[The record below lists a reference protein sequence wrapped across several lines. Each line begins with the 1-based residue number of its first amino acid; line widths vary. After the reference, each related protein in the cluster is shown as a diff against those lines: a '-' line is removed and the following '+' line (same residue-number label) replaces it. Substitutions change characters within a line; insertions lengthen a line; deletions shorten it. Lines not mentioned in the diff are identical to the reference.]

1 MLLLGMLPIS
11 QVGDDAWF
19 GPMCFA
25 LAPFTIMMALKE
37 HTRRINLAHLRVTEL
52 LAIDVPIAILQS
64 VLLFGLAYYG
74 RLSAMSALFVI
85 ALSCAGAIVWLARR
99 RHLFRFAPQRVGP
112 HWGHNLRFG
121 RWLLGVSLL
130 WLLADSS
137 YRWLVVLIQGT
148 ESLGQFAAAQNIV
161 LLLNPL
167 LLTVT
172 NLTLAMSANRLATG
186 GVAALQ
192 QMTVRNTL
200 LLAAGSGI
208 GLLALTLVGGPLVE
222 IVFGHSYAGLG
233 PVVATLCL
241 GMFARIVAMPIDGAI
256 VALQRGRLLVAA
268 STLRLVSIVGA
279 GVPLIAWRGLEGV
292 GYAMAASAA
301 AGAVLQWWGLLQENG
316 DVRR

>member
-1 MLLLGMLPIS
+1 
-11 QVGDDAWF
+11 
-19 GPMCFA
+19 
-25 LAPFTIMMALKE
+25 
-37 HTRRINLAHLRVTEL
+37 
-52 LAIDVPIAILQS
+52 
-64 VLLFGLAYYG
+64 
-74 RLSAMSALFVI
+74 
-85 ALSCAGAIVWLARR
+85 
-99 RHLFRFAPQRVGP
+99 
-112 HWGHNLRFG
+112 LRFG

-130 WLLADSS
+130 WLMADSS

-172 NLTLAMSANRLATG
+172 NLTLAMSANRLAAG
-186 GVAALQ
+186 GIAALR

-200 LLAAGSGI
+200 LLAVWSGF

-222 IVFGHSYAGLG
+222 VVFGHSYAGLG

-241 GMFARIVAMPIDGAI
+241 GMFARIVAIPVDGAV

-268 STLRLVSIVGA
+268 SALRFVSIVGA

-292 GYAMAASAA
+292 GFAMAVSAA
-301 AGAVLQWWGLLQENG
+301 AGAVLQWWALLQEGG
-316 DVRR
+316 DARR